1 MNEWQSRWQEGRIGF
16 HLPEYNKQLLKYWS
30 ELEVDKS
37 CPVFVPLCGK
47 TLDLVWLRQQGHEVT
62 GSELIEMAVKAFFEE
77 QDVEPDIEQQG
88 ELCRWRYSG
97 LGLIQGDFF
106 AIPASSIN
114 ASVFYDRAAL
124 IALPESMRKQ
134 YVVQLLNAAPAIEQ
148 GLLITVE
155 YEQSQMTGP
164 PFSVS
169 EQEVRSLYSDLFD
182 VQLLTREDTNVSP
195 KMKSAGLTAM
205 TESVYKLVKKN
216 V

>member
-16 HLPEYNKQLLKYWS
+16 HLPEYNEQLLKYWA
-30 ELEVDKS
+30 ELGVEKS
-37 CPVFVPLCGK
+37 CSVFVPLCGK
-47 TLDLVWLRQQGHEVT
+47 TLDLIWLRQQGHQVT

-77 QDVEPDIEQQG
+77 QGVEPDVEQQD
-88 ELCRWRYSG
+88 ELCHWSYSG

-106 AIPASSIN
+106 AIPEGSIN

-134 YVVQLLNAAPAIEQ
+134 YVVQLLNAAPAIKQ

-155 YEQSQMTGP
+155 YDESQISGP

-182 VQLLTREDTNVSP
+182 VELLTKKDTKISP

-205 TESVYKLVKKN
+205 IESVYKLVKK
-216 V
+216 